1 MFATHLFK
9 ETKVTLPAPKT
20 ASCCSCNVTFNF
32 LLSEGIFLKLPL
44 SQPHSLSTSFPAR
57 SAPRKDRGADEGT
70 PGRLAAGS
78 THPAPEL
85 DQCAQDA
92 EARHQPGSQ
101 PGLREV
107 LTGAR
112 HPLTARCC
120 GPGKKAPDTRQHQ
133 RFEGC
138 QTDAETHALYGLP
151 ASPRLRAHVRHHARA
166 PDTGRSRSPGPAG
179 RGEESVGDL
188 ETRLAP
194 QG

>member
-1 MFATHLFK
+1 MQRHFQ
-9 ETKVTLPAPKT
+9 LPAFGK
-20 ASCCSCNVTFNF
+20 N
-32 LLSEGIFLKLPL
+32 LLKLSQ
-44 SQPHSLSTSFPAR
+44 SQPHPLNTSFPAR
-57 SAPRKDRGADEGT
+57 LAPRKDRGADDGT

-107 LTGAR
+107 LTGAG
-112 HPLTARCC
+112 HPLTARCR
-120 GPGKKAPDTRQHQ
+120 GPGKRAPDTRRNR

-166 PDTGRSRSPGPAG
+166 PDTGRSRSLGKAG
-179 RGEESVGDL
+179 RGGESVGDL
-188 ETRLAP
+188 ATRLQP